1 MSVNKDIAVE
11 RENCTFSVH
20 DFTSWY
26 HDGVEKL
33 EKKRFLDNYF
43 LNDPECQQ
51 QGFAD
56 SYLSYKDQYEEA
68 VKKSV
73 VFMKK
78 SQKLQAS
85 GKYSENS
92 DDYLPILGGQLGS
105 RYINQGSP
113 FSGSLTMFLSAI
125 KNMGTPEQGKE
136 WLPRTY
142 DCKII
147 GAYAQTELGHGT
159 FVRGL
164 ETTATYDEKTEEFVM
179 NSPTK
184 TSYKWWPGGLGHTAN
199 HSIVVAQLYIKDKH
213 HGVQLFIV
221 PIRCEKTHKPLAG
234 IKVGDI
240 GNKYGFS
247 GVNNGFL
254 GMNNVRIPRKNML
267 MKNAQVL
274 ADGKFIKSLDAK
286 LNYGTMVLVRVIILQ
301 EMGYHISKAVTIA
314 TRYSTVRRQ
323 SPINPDEPEVKVL
336 DHVTQQMK
344 LFPLIAKAIVFKLTS
359 DSLWSVYNQTAV
371 ELKSGNLE
379 RLPELHALSC
389 CLKSVCTTEA
399 AQSVEICRRAT
410 GGHGY
415 LQSSGFPDI
424 YTAVTA
430 AETYEGENTI
440 LLLQT
445 ARYLMKVWNQ
455 VTQGDFIVPPTVAY
469 LVTAFKFQNKLV
481 KWDETI
487 PGIIKAF
494 EAVAAGKINKATN
507 NLQECISNGNS
518 LEVAANKTSIELAAC
533 SETHCKVYLLSCGY
547 KLLLEASEKTSPA
560 LGSILMQLCEL
571 YAVDLCLKS
580 LGDLLQ
586 FVEINSDDIG
596 SLQKRLKVVLSQL
609 RPNAIGLVDGFDIPD
624 GILNSVL
631 GHFDGNVYEHIF
643 KAAMISPLNQEQVNK
658 SFERHIKPFI
668 QSNL

>member
-1 MSVNKDIAVE
+1 
-11 RENCTFSVH
+11 
-20 DFTSWY
+20 
-26 HDGVEKL
+26 
-33 EKKRFLDNYF
+33 
-43 LNDPECQQ
+43 
-51 QGFAD
+51 
-56 SYLSYKDQYEEA
+56 
-68 VKKSV
+68 
-73 VFMKK
+73 
-78 SQKLQAS
+78 
-85 GKYSENS
+85 
-92 DDYLPILGGQLGS
+92 
-105 RYINQGSP
+105 
-113 FSGSLTMFLSAI
+113 
-125 KNMGTPEQGKE
+125 MGTPEQGRE

-142 DCKII
+142 DCKLI

-184 TSYKWWPGGLGHTAN
+184 TSYKWWPGGRKNNIFNLTFATTNFELYICFQVGHTAN
-199 HSIVVAQLYIKDKH
+199 HAIVVAQLYIKDKH
-213 HGVQLFIV
+213 YGVQLFIV
-221 PIRCEKTHKPLAG
+221 PIRCEKTHKPLQG

-254 GMNNVRIPRKNML
+254 GMDNVRIPRKNML

-274 ADGKFIKSLDAK
+274 VDGKFIKSLNSK

-323 SPINPDEPEVKVL
+323 CPINSDEPEVKVL

-359 DSLWSVYNQTAV
+359 DSLWNIYNQVVV

-389 CLKSVCTTEA
+389 CLKSVCTGEA

-410 GGHGY
+410 GGHGF

-424 YTAVTA
+424 YIAVTA

-455 VTQGDFIVPPTVAY
+455 IAQGDFNVPPTVAY
-469 LVTAFKFQNKLV
+469 LVTVFKSKNKLV
-481 KWDETI
+481 QWDGSI
-487 PGIIKAF
+487 PGIINAF
-494 EAVAAGKINKATN
+494 EAVAAGKINKASN
-507 NLQECISNGNS
+507 NLQQCIGNGSS
-518 LEVAANKTSIELAAC
+518 LEVATNESSIELAAC
-533 SETHCKVYLLSCGY
+533 SESHCKVFLLSCGY
-547 KLLLEASEKTSPA
+547 KLLHEASQKCPSLG
-560 LGSILMQLCEL
+560 LGSIFMQLCEL

-586 FVEINSDDIG
+586 FVEINSDDIEN
-596 SLQKRLKVVLSQL
+596 LQKRLKVVLSQL
-609 RPNAIGLVDGFDIPD
+609 RPNAVGLVDGFDIPD

-631 GHFDGNVYEHIF
+631 GTFDGNVYERIF
-643 KAAMISPLNQEQVNK
+643 DAAMMSPLNQEQVNK
-658 SFERHIKPFI
+658 SFELHIKPFI

>member
-1 MSVNKDIAVE
+1 
-11 RENCTFSVH
+11 
-20 DFTSWY
+20 
-26 HDGVEKL
+26 
-33 EKKRFLDNYF
+33 
-43 LNDPECQQ
+43 
-51 QGFAD
+51 
-56 SYLSYKDQYEEA
+56 
-68 VKKSV
+68 
-73 VFMKK
+73 
-78 SQKLQAS
+78 
-85 GKYSENS
+85 
-92 DDYLPILGGQLGS
+92 
-105 RYINQGSP
+105 
-113 FSGSLTMFLSAI
+113 
-125 KNMGTPEQGKE
+125 MGTSEQAKE
-136 WLPRTY
+136 WLPSIY
-142 DCKII
+142 DCKSI

-164 ETTATYDEKTEEFVM
+164 ETTATYDEQSEEFIM

-199 HSIVVAQLYIKDKH
+199 HAVVVAQLYIKEKH
-213 HGVQLFIV
+213 HGVQMFIV
-221 PIRCEKTHKPLAG
+221 PIRCVKTHKPLAG

-254 GMNNVRIPRKNML
+254 GMENVRIPRKNML
-267 MKNAQVL
+267 MKNAQVSV
-274 ADGKFIKSLDAK
+274 DGKFFKSLNAK

-359 DSLWSVYNQTAV
+359 DSLWNVYNDVAV
-371 ELKSGNLE
+371 ELKNGNFE

-389 CLKSVCTTEA
+389 CLKSVCTGEA
-399 AQSVEICRRAT
+399 AQSVELCRRAT

-424 YTAVTA
+424 YIAVTA

-455 VTQGDFIVPPTVAY
+455 VSQSDFNVPPTVAY
-469 LVTAFKFQNKLV
+469 LVTAFKSNNKLI
-481 KWDETI
+481 KWGSSF

-494 EAVAAGKINKATN
+494 EAVAAGKIRKATN
-507 NLQECISNGNS
+507 NLHECVSNGSS
-518 LEVAANKTSIELAAC
+518 LEVAANQTSIELAAC
-533 SETHCKVYLLSCGY
+533 SESHCKVFLLSCGY
-547 KLLLEASEKTSPA
+547 KLLQEASQKSSTA
-560 LGSILMQLCEL
+560 LGSIFMQLFEL

-596 SLQKRLKVVLSQL
+596 SLQKRLKLVLSQL
-609 RPNAIGLVDGFDIPD
+609 RPNAVGLVDGFDIPD
-624 GILNSVL
+624 GILSSVL
-631 GHFDGNVYEHIF
+631 GKYDGNVYEHIIQ
-643 KAAMISPLNQEQVNK
+643 AAMMSPLNQEPVNK
-658 SFERHIKPFI
+658 SFEMHIKPFI